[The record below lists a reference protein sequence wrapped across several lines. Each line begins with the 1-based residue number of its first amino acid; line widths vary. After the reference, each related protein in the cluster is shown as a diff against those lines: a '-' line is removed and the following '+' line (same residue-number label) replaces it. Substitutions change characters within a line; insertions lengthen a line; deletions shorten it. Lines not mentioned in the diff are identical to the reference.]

1 MKIRTFLFGLTLPV
15 LMGTPVLLNAQPP
28 ASPPA
33 HDHGPE
39 KPETELEGKMSSMNR
54 AFRKLRR
61 QITDAAQNDESLKLV
76 AQIKQAGEDA
86 VKLIPAKAA
95 DLPEAERA
103 QFVAD
108 YQKKMKSFLGEV
120 DKLEAALKAGN
131 NENAAK
137 IVAELGAM
145 QKEDHRAFRKPD

>member
-1 MKIRTFLFGLTLPV
+1 
-15 LMGTPVLLNAQPP
+15 
-28 ASPPA
+28 
-33 HDHGPE
+33 
-39 KPETELEGKMSSMNR
+39 MSSMNR

-131 NENAAK
+131 NEDAAK